1 MNWNIIRGLTY
12 VATFIASILAMLGV
26 ADFDPATGHLAIH
39 PFNLYSAVGALA
51 GLSSSGL
58 AWLALIRGWG
68 RKCQTYML
76 SSPRLYLPF
85 SALSGCISRV
95 GRTSAG
101 KPLWRQQSEQPRL
114 MINAGASK
122 MTFSKMT
129 ICMGALCV
137 LASCAAPKN
146 DACAGWRP
154 VQVDNATARAMA
166 MDDPQA
172 LRALIAH
179 QEFGQAQ
186 GCW

>member
-1 MNWNIIRGLTY
+1 
-12 VATFIASILAMLGV
+12 
-26 ADFDPATGHLAIH
+26 
-39 PFNLYSAVGALA
+39 
-51 GLSSSGL
+51 
-58 AWLALIRGWG
+58 
-68 RKCQTYML
+68 
-76 SSPRLYLPF
+76 
-85 SALSGCISRV
+85 
-95 GRTSAG
+95 
-101 KPLWRQQSEQPRL
+101 
-114 MINAGASK
+114 

-154 VQVDNATARAMA
+154 VQVDDATARSMA
-166 MDDPQA
+166 LDDPQA